1 MMDNH
6 YTYRVEWCMER
17 QLYMARCLEIAG
29 LWASAP
35 TAQRALAKIQAD
47 VDEDLR
53 AHEEGY
59 GGRPPIPLTEQNF
72 SGRFMVRTSRALHA
86 RLMVEATEQGVS
98 LNQWVVQKLVDRKP
112 SLDW

>member
-1 MMDNH
+1 
-6 YTYRVEWCMER
+6 
-17 QLYMARCLEIAG
+17 MARCVEITG

-35 TAQRALAKIQAD
+35 TAQQALANIQAD

-53 AHEEGY
+53 AYDEGY

-86 RLMVEATEQGVS
+86 RLAVEATEQGVS
-98 LNQWVVQKLVDRKP
+98 LNQWVVHKLVDRKP